1 MEATEVSF
9 DRRMELESVR
19 YLHIYV
25 SHIYIHTHVYIHA
38 QIYTHIK
45 TQWNITLQ
53 LKRAA

>member
-9 DRRMELESVR
+9 DRQMEKESVR
-19 YLHIYV
+19 YLRIYV
-25 SHIYIHTHVYIHA
+25 SHIYIYTHVYVHS

-53 LKRAA
+53 LKTAA